1 MRIVSLASLLLIV
14 GCPAESEPETTAREQ
29 FVATCLALAEADC
42 QRRQVCALRLGRT
55 QELAACKQ
63 AKRSACKGSTE
74 AAPGRPFEAFDPSAA
89 QACIDATAQ
98 AECATLTDRWPL
110 LPACRA
116 HFGAGSAVGGRCI
129 SDIDCTDGWC
139 FGGEEGCGQCQA
151 YAEVGE
157 DCSARESRC
166 GFERACV
173 RGRDGTFLCRP
184 RRDLEFACESDL
196 ECGPALFCHPER
208 ARCEPQRAPGDV
220 CHNDPDID
228 DCRYDAVCVSGIC
241 TAGIALDEDDLC
253 DEQDRLCPVG
263 TFCSSTS
270 CLAIKA
276 VGETCSEDEACGIAG
291 ACVGG
296 FCRLRG
302 VEGSPCDRPRSCR
315 GGLTCFEGA
324 CASLGVCE

>member
-1 MRIVSLASLLLIV
+1 MLRLAVCGLLFIA
-14 GCPAESEPETTAREQ
+14 GCPAEPEPEPTAQER
-29 FVATCLALAEADC
+29 FVVSCLALAEAHC
-42 QRRQVCALRLGRT
+42 QRRQACALRLGRT
-55 QELAACKQ
+55 QDLAACKQ
-63 AKRSACKGSTE
+63 AKRSACKGSSE
-74 AAPGRPFEAFDPSAA
+74 AAPGKPFEDFDPVAA

-98 AECATLTDRWPL
+98 AECAVLDDRWPL
-110 LPACRA
+110 LPECRA
-116 HFGAGSAVGGRCI
+116 HFGANAAARSPCI
-129 SDIDCTDGWC
+129 SDFDCADGWC
-139 FGGEEGCGQCQA
+139 FNDDQGCGQCQS
-151 YAEVGE
+151 YAQVGD

-173 RGRDGTFLCRP
+173 RGRDATFLCRP

-196 ECGPALFCHPER
+196 ECGPSLFCHPER

-220 CHNDPDID
+220 CHGDPDID
-228 DCRYDAVCVSGIC
+228 DCRYDSVCISGIC

-253 DEQDRLCPVG
+253 DAPDRLCPVG

-276 VGETCSEDEACGIAG
+276 VGEACSEDVACGAAA

-302 VEGSPCDRPRSCR
+302 GEGAPCDRPRSCR
-315 GGLTCFEGA
+315 GGLTCFEDK
-324 CASLGVCE
+324 CALLEVCE